1 MVISLK
7 NKEKAVKKITALV
20 LMMSIGGCAN
30 ADMNREEMLGTA
42 AGAALGG
49 ILGYQ
54 FGGGVWMN
62 SLWATV
68 GAVTGGTA
76 GYVATRTLMGTDRVA
91 YDRTAHKG
99 LAAAENGQIFDWKN
113 PEPGNSG
120 IFRPTNSFYSAD
132 GRLCRQYRATVA
144 FKDGVRSGA
153 GMACQ
158 NPDGQWQVL
167 ADDFSR
173 S

>member
-1 MVISLK
+1 M
-7 NKEKAVKKITALV
+7 KKITALV

-30 ADMNREEMLGTA
+30 VDMNRDEMLGTA
-42 AGAALGG
+42 VCAALGG
-49 ILGYQ
+49 IVGYQ
-54 FGGGVWMN
+54 FGGGVLMN
-62 SLWATV
+62 SLWATA
-68 GAVTGGTA
+68 GTLAGGTA
-76 GYVATRTLMGTDRVA
+76 GFVATRTLMGTDRAA
-91 YDRTAHKG
+91 YDRTAQKG

-113 PEPGNSG
+113 PETGNSG

-132 GRLCRQYRATVA
+132 GRLCRQYRTTVA

>member
-1 MVISLK
+1 M
-7 NKEKAVKKITALV
+7 KKITALV
-20 LMMSIGGCAN
+20 LMLSIGACAN

-42 AGAALGG
+42 VGAALGG

-54 FGGGVWMN
+54 LGGGVWMN
-62 SLWATV
+62 SLWATAGTV
-68 GAVTGGTA
+68 AGGTA
-76 GYVATRTLMGTDRVA
+76 GFVGTRMLMGSDLAA
-91 YDRTAHKG
+91 YDRTTQKG
-99 LAAAENGQIFDWKN
+99 LAAAEDGQIVDWKN
-113 PEPGNSG
+113 PETGNSG

-132 GRLCRQYRATVA
+132 GRLCRQFRATVA
-144 FKDGVRSGA
+144 FKKGVRSGV

-167 ADDFSR
+167 ADDFGR